1 MAMPRLAL
9 LAALL
14 IMTSVSGAD
23 ARCRAVLDCSR
34 RPCQQ
39 VQECDSA
46 LDDSGPR
53 LPIQPPGARQRT
65 PSAPERLVPES
76 IPLMPPR
83 NTSGCRQA
91 YVCDGGRCSWEVV
104 CQ

>member
-1 MAMPRLAL
+1 MRIRRLAL
-9 LAALL
+9 LAALV
-14 IMTSVSGAD
+14 IVTSASVAD
-23 ARCRAVLDCSR
+23 AACRSVLDCSR

-53 LPIQPPGARQRT
+53 LPVQPPGGRSRV
-65 PSAPERLVPES
+65 PSASERLVPES
-76 IPLMPPR
+76 VPLTPPR

-91 YVCDGGRCSWEVV
+91 YVCDGGRCSWDVI
-104 CQ
+104 CR

>member
-1 MAMPRLAL
+1 MRMPRVTL
-9 LAALL
+9 LAGLL
-14 IMTSVSGAD
+14 IVTWFSAAD
-23 ARCRAVLDCSR
+23 ARCRPVLDCSR

-46 LDDSGPR
+46 LDDSGTR
-53 LPIQPPGARQRT
+53 LPLQPPGGRQRA
-65 PSAPERLVPES
+65 PSVPERLVPES
-76 IPLMPPR
+76 IPVMPPR

-91 YVCDGGRCSWEVV
+91 YVCDGGRCSWQVL